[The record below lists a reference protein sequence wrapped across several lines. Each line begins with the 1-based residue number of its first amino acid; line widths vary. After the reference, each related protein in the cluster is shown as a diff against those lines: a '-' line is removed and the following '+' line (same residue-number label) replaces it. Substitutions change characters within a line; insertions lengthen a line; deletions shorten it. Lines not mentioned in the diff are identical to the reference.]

1 MFKLLPVTLLVLATA
16 GFQIQKR
23 TCDHPAPPEG
33 MHYVCAPQ
41 NACDCHLEKD
51 PAEEEGPTPNPGSAA
66 ENQPCPADKV
76 KYFVVPA
83 YPEAARKARK
93 QATITAHLTIQSSGA
108 ANVEIESPNPA
119 FAEEVRA
126 ALHKWRF
133 APSATGETLTATFTF
148 ALAGNPSDHAST
160 TVSGASALYLVISVP
175 PPLH

>member
-33 MHYVCAPQ
+33 MHYVCAPE
-41 NACDCHLEKD
+41 NTCNCHLEKD
-51 PAEEEGPTPNPGSAA
+51 AAENEEPTANPGSAA
-66 ENQPCPADKV
+66 ENQPCSADKV

-108 ANVEIESPNPA
+108 ANVDIESPDSA
-119 FAEEVRA
+119 FAEAVRA

-148 ALAGNPSDHAST
+148 ALAGNPSDRIFT
-160 TVSGASALYLVISVP
+160 TVSGASPLNLVISAP